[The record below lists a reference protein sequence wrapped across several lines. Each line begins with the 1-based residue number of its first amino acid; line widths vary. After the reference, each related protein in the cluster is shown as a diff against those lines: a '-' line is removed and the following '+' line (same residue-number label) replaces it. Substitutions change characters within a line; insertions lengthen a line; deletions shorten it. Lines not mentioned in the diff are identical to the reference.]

1 MGSEKWVVGGGL
13 GGERIM
19 KSFLIF
25 NLLSFLSI
33 AFFFIFGYTFLEK
46 AIYSEYLLLY
56 KNQSKI
62 FVGKIEN
69 LFKVGLSGI
78 VVFLLNLIFGD
89 FLRKHQRKEAFLFA
103 IVSFLWQ
110 ITLLIFEIQVLFLNL

>member
-1 MGSEKWVVGGGL
+1 MVGG
-13 GGERIM
+13 EKIM

-25 NLLSFLSI
+25 NLLSFVSI
-33 AFFFIFGYTFLEK
+33 AFFFIFGYTFLGK
-46 AIYSEYLLLY
+46 AVYSEYLLLY

-78 VVFLLNLIFGD
+78 FVFLLNLFFGN
-89 FLRKHQRKEAFLFA
+89 FLKKYQRKEAFLFA

-110 ITLLIFEIQVLFLNL
+110 ITLLIFEIQILFFNL